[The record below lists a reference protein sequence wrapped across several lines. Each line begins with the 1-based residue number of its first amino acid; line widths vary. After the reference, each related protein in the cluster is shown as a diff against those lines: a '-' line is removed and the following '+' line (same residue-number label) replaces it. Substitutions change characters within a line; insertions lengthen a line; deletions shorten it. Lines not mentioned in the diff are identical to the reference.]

1 MFKIISITLISTFF
15 LFANET
21 FKSIEEL
28 SPNDKQIKEMIE
40 KEQLEEKKVHYLR
53 KLFFQNLKY
62 MVNKNLTLKRIQIV
76 K

>member
-40 KEQLEEKKVHYLR
+40 KEQLEEKISQRLDS
-53 KLFFQNLKY
+53 
-62 MVNKNLTLKRIQIV
+62 MIV
-76 K
+76 V

>member
-28 SPNDKQIKEMIE
+28 SPNDKQLLVGKHG
-40 KEQLEEKKVHYLR
+40 KAK
-53 KLFFQNLKY
+53 
-62 MVNKNLTLKRIQIV
+62 
-76 K
+76 